1 MFLRESGAGY
11 LLLALAIVSSLLMV
25 IDVNSGLLK
34 PLRGA
39 IGTVVGPIYTVS
51 EVPYWLARTGSTL
64 IESHDRLTERNAD
77 LERRVLELAEVA
89 QRFSALEEENARLRE
104 LLGSRQRLHVDVR
117 VAELTGV
124 VPAANTFQV
133 IIDKGTSSDVEIGQA
148 VIDAEGLFGQVVEAS
163 ALTSRVMLVTDAAFA
178 VPVQVMRNDFRSIA
192 AGTGEL
198 DTLELEY
205 VPVTA
210 DIKEGDVLVTSGLG
224 GTFPRGYPVAEVISV
239 DVDPTL
245 TYARV
250 RARPV
255 AALDRSR
262 HVLVVFGV
270 SPVTEDNTAAAD
282 APAPADA
289 DPQT

>member
-25 IDVNSGLLK
+25 IDVNSGLLQ
-34 PLRGA
+34 PLRGV
-39 IGTVVGPIYTVS
+39 IGTIVGPIYAIS
-51 EVPYWLARTGSTL
+51 EAPYWVARTSGDL
-64 IESHDRLTERNAD
+64 IESRDSLTQQNAD
-77 LERRVLELAEVA
+77 LERRVLELSEVS
-89 QRFSALEEENARLRE
+89 QRFASLEEENARLRE

-133 IIDKGTSSDVEIGQA
+133 IIDKGASSDVVIGQA
-148 VIDAEGLFGQVVEAS
+148 VIDAEGLFGQVVEVS

-178 VPVQVMRNDFRSIA
+178 VPVQVMRNDVRSIA

-224 GTFPRGYPVAEVISV
+224 GTFPRGYPVAEVISA
-239 DVDPTL
+239 DVDPTM

-270 SPVTEDNTAAAD
+270 SPVEEEAAA
-282 APAPADA
+282 
-289 DPQT
+289 PQPEAATATEPGS